1 MRSPLLL
8 LALAVS
14 VATAVPGAQALTPSA
29 DPASADPASADT
41 VSADTAIGRY
51 VVRLADG
58 QQASALGGRLS
69 ALGVSSAVAF
79 ETIGAVA
86 ITGPHSAVKQLIASG
101 VADSARAERRMHL
114 DLAESVRY
122 IGADRATLG
131 KPVKVSTGTGPVIRP
146 SVDGTGSTVA
156 VLDTGIAD
164 AHPDLLGQ
172 VTTHRNFE
180 LAHAVQPLLSA
191 EQLDAF
197 AMATGD
203 SARTDDIGHGTHVAG
218 IVAGTGAAARSRGND
233 NRGVAPGAQLVDL
246 RIAAGPVQGLAN
258 DAGWERNAL
267 AAFDWLLRHHK
278 DPAFGANGIKINTNS
293 WGLSPNDLVYG
304 KPGYDPLTVII
315 NKLDKAGIVTVF
327 SAGNDGAADD
337 VTATTI
343 PNGLPAVISVAASC
357 KPGAKSQGCGTP
369 AVNDIGKFSSRG
381 PAVDIAAP
389 GVEIVSTVSPSVVG
403 ALGKGCVPAE
413 LGPVPCVLTPGQY
426 GGPGATPADVLA
438 NYALYGSLDGTSMA
452 APHIAGVVA
461 LLLQAN
467 PTLSSRQVQIILAGT
482 AKDRN
487 AKGRDIE
494 AGYGLVNVPS
504 ALVVATQL
512 KAGVPLAKAL
522 PGFRWQATG

>member
-8 LALAVS
+8 LALALS
-14 VATAVPGAQALTPSA
+14 IGTAVPGAQAFAPPVG
-29 DPASADPASADT
+29 PA
-41 VSADTAIGRY
+41 SADTAIGRY

-58 QQASALGGRLS
+58 QQAAALGDQLS
-69 ALGVSSAVAF
+69 ALGISSAVAF
-79 ETIGAVA
+79 DTIGAVA
-86 ITGPHSAVKQLIASG
+86 ITGPHSAVKELLASG
-101 VADSARAERRMHL
+101 VIDAARAERRMHL
-114 DLAESVRY
+114 DLAASVRY
-122 IGADRATLG
+122 IGADRETLG
-131 KPVKVSTGTGPVIRP
+131 KPVRVLTNTGPVTRA
-146 SVDGTGSTVA
+146 SVDGAGSTVA

-164 AHPDLLGQ
+164 VHPDLLGQ

-180 LAHAVQPLLSA
+180 LAHAVQMLLSA

-197 AMATGD
+197 ALATGD

-218 IVAGTGAAARSRGND
+218 IVSGTGAAARSRGNN
-233 NRGVAPGAQLVDL
+233 NRGVAPGAKLVDL
-246 RIAAGPVQGLAN
+246 RIAAGPVQGLVN

-267 AAFDWLLRHHK
+267 AAYDWLLRHAK
-278 DPAFGANGIKINTNS
+278 DPAYGVNGIKVNTNS
-293 WGLSPNDLVYG
+293 WGLSPNDLFYG
-304 KPGYDPLTVII
+304 KPGYDPLTAII

-327 SAGNDGAADD
+327 SAGNKGATDNI
-337 VTATTI
+337 TATSI

-357 KPGAKSQGCGTP
+357 KPGAKSRGCGTP
-369 AVNDIGKFSSRG
+369 LVNDIGTFSSRG

-389 GVEIVSTVSPSVVG
+389 GVEIVSAVSANSVG
-403 ALGKGCVPAE
+403 LLGKGCVPAE
-413 LGPVPCVLTPGQY
+413 LAPVPCVLTPGQY

-467 PTLSSRQVQIILAGT
+467 PKLSPLQVQIILAGT

-494 AGYGLVNVPS
+494 AGYGLVDVPR

-512 KAGVPLAKAL
+512 KAGASLAKAL
-522 PGFRWQATG
+522 PGFRWKATG